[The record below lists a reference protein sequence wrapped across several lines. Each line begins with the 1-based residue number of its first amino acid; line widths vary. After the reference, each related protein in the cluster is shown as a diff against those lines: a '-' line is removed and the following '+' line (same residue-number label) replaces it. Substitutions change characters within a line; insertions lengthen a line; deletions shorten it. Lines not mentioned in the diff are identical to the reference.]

1 MSTDKPNR
9 RWYQFSMRTLLVVM
23 LVFCVTV
30 GWVGSRIYHAQR
42 NSERVDAAVW
52 ASELANEKAVAQI
65 NMIGGSVDYFF
76 KDGNTQSWLQ
86 KGFDDPGDDVSICQ
100 HVRFGG
106 GSTSDADLAVLKRLS
121 DVQSIEV
128 SDTNITDA
136 GLEHLKGLTNLVYL
150 NIENT
155 HITDNGLEQLKGL
168 TNLEY
173 LLLGDKTNVTDEGV
187 KKLQQALPNC
197 KIHR

>member
-1 MSTDKPNR
+1 MNRGRLTRARHNVDVGRQVRVVDPRTVSVLRPRLDNVTMSTDKPNR

-136 GLEHLKGLTNLVYL
+136 GLDRKSV
-150 NIENT
+150 
-155 HITDNGLEQLKGL
+155 
-168 TNLEY
+168 
-173 LLLGDKTNVTDEGV
+173 V
-187 KKLQQALPNC
+187 
-197 KIHR
+197 